1 MKFLPGEYYLIL
13 FDDFVVKDWGD
24 VSKKTLAS
32 TVNGAV
38 PGCLEIKADTMT
50 FVSMTA

>member
-13 FDDFVVKDWGD
+13 FDDFVVKDWG
-24 VSKKTLAS
+24 VSPEKTFAS
-32 TVNGAV
+32 TVNGTV

-50 FVSMTA
+50 FVSTTA